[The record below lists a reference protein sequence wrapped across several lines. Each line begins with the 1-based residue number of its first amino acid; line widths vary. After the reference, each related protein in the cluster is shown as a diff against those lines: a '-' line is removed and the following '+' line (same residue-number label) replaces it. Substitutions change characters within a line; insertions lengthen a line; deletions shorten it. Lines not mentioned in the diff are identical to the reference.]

1 MREDKK
7 IKIHSFNIDKNEPV
21 ISFDNSR
28 EPSLGESTF
37 INEIKDFLK
46 KEEISFRF
54 SRLMG
59 WI

>member
-7 IKIHSFNIDKNEPV
+7 IKIHSFNIDKSEPL

-28 EPSLGESTF
+28 EPRLGDSTF
-37 INEIKDFLK
+37 INEIKELLK

-59 WI
+59 

>member
-28 EPSLGESTF
+28 ELSLGESTF

-59 WI
+59 

>member
-28 EPSLGESTF
+28 EPNLGESTF
-37 INEIKDFLK
+37 INEIKNF
-46 KEEISFRF
+46 
-54 SRLMG
+54 
-59 WI
+59 